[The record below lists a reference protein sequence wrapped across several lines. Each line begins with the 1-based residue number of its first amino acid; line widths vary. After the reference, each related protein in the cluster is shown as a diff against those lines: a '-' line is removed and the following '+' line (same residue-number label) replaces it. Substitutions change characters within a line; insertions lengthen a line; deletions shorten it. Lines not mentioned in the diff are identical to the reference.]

1 MRRKL
6 LVLVLVLQLA
16 WLLGTVAT
24 QETALVRGQLIRLET
39 QPVDP
44 RDLLRGD
51 YLVLNYKIS
60 NVPKAL
66 FTPPLAE
73 NLPPGEVVW
82 IAVSPHGEFYEVVR
96 ASRERFEPAADQ
108 ILIKAQTS
116 WNNRRSDAEH
126 LQYGLE
132 QYFVHE
138 RTGNPRGKITVEA
151 VVSTSGRASIKQVF
165 LDGRPYSEAMKE
177 QAQ

>member
-1 MRRKL
+1 MRLKL
-6 LVLVLVLQLA
+6 FVLVLALQLA

-24 QETALVRGQLIRLET
+24 QETALVRGQVIRLET

-60 NVPKAL
+60 NVPKSL

-73 NLPPGEVVW
+73 NLPSGETVW
-82 IAVSPHGEFYEVVR
+82 VAVSPHGEFYEIVR
-96 ASRERFEPAADQ
+96 ASRERFEPAADAV
-108 ILIKAQTS
+108 LIKAQTS
-116 WNNRRSDAEH
+116 WNNRRSDAVS

-132 QYFVHE
+132 QYFVRE

-151 VVSTSGRASIKQVF
+151 VVPSSGRASIKQVF
-165 LDGRPYSEAMKE
+165 LDGRPYAEAMKE
-177 QAQ
+177 QTQ